1 MAESVEPSVVTLTPS
16 ALEMVRSIR
25 DRDGLGPAHALRV
38 GVVGGGCSGFSYQ
51 IDFDDEV
58 REGDAVVRYDDIEV
72 RVDPTSAEYLR
83 GIEIDYVKRLHGGGF
98 KFSNPKAT
106 QTCGCGTSFSA

>member
-1 MAESVEPSVVTLTPS
+1 MAESAEPSVVTFTPS

-25 DRDGLGPAHALRV
+25 TRDGLGPEHALRV
-38 GVVGGGCSGFSYQ
+38 AVVGGGCSGFSYQ
-51 IDFDDEV
+51 IDFDDQARV
-58 REGDAVVRYDDIEV
+58 GDAVLRYDEVEV

-98 KFSNPKAT
+98 KFNNPKAT